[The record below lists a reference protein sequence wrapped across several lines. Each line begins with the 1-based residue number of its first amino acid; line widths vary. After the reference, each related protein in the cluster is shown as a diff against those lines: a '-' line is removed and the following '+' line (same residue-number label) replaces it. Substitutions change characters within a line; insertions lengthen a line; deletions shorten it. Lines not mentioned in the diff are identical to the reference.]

1 MTSISE
7 KEFFQAYKTLNLG
20 QELMKNGSSATF
32 DIIKTILHHF
42 GLKIAESSPENV
54 KNCGNDIKRLKV
66 AFKCLLKKVKKTNS
80 MSRSNLFGVTV
91 FFSETRYPS
100 IVVQSVE
107 TKHSGASA
115 AVALDTSFHMDS
127 HDR

>member
-66 AFKCLLKKVKKTNS
+66 HLLVILMYMYTS
-80 MSRSNLFGVTV
+80 QSLF
-91 FFSETRYPS
+91 SHSY
-100 IVVQSVE
+100 VVNE
-107 TKHSGASA
+107 
-115 AVALDTSFHMDS
+115 
-127 HDR
+127 